1 MTNFLLFIFFFKI
14 FFNKD
19 CVLSKISLVILLILI
34 FNLFLIKMI
43 VILWIYLSTSKKSRF
58 LLLYFLIAFSRK
70 KILSYFLFFNIFFI
84 DLKKKILSGFKE
96 FENKL
101 VKFFIG
107 AADTMT
113 RILVIFYR
121 LLTIIIL
128 NKFEK
133 IIFYFDKIIK
143 YFLCS

>member
-1 MTNFLLFIFFFKI
+1 MNISEHFQKIEISSFIF
-14 FFNKD
+14 
-19 CVLSKISLVILLILI
+19 
-34 FNLFLIKMI
+34 
-43 VILWIYLSTSKKSRF
+43 Y
-58 LLLYFLIAFSRK
+58 SRK

-113 RILVIFYR
+113 RIL
-121 LLTIIIL
+121 
-128 NKFEK
+128 
-133 IIFYFDKIIK
+133 YFFIV
-143 YFLCS
+143 Y